1 METHFFQKTKHKFVK
16 MFLIFSRFAI
26 RWLWRHNASMQG
38 VKNGSVGPIRFRLSL
53 FEVRQFTPRLH
64 QLKVSTEKKE
74 KSGCSFNNQSRGGHF
89 TIGLLLNLINT
100 SHHFS
105 CCEQAMLLFYLNLK
119 SSTNKLHMC
128 MQCKLFNTIQLAI
141 FQKVL

>member
-1 METHFFQKTKHKFVK
+1 
-16 MFLIFSRFAI
+16 
-26 RWLWRHNASMQG
+26 MQG

-74 KSGCSFNNQSRGGHF
+74 KSRCSFNNQSRSGHF

-100 SHHFS
+100 SHLFS

-119 SSTNKLHMC
+119 SSTNKSHMC
-128 MQCKLFNTIQLAI
+128 MRCKLFNTTYTVGNIPKIIVMKIRSEYRAKQCSQNI
-141 FQKVL
+141 